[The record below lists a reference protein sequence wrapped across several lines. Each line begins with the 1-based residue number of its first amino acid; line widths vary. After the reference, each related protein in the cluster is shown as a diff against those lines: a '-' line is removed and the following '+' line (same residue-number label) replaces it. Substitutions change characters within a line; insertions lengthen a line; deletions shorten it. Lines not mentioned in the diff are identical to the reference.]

1 MAIASPTIINK
12 RPSAEADDTP
22 GPVMDLNP
30 DVLIDEVPA
39 GLDFKQLMAD
49 VAFMRE
55 PVKIMIHPLGQQ
67 DAEPAIPIGVNG
79 DRAYVIPGMV
89 TGEGGRDVTRRY
101 HIAQLLKARPDYI
114 SHVGGEVGAPEGS
127 HNRFNRQS
135 TSRYNFDVVED
146 TARGIAWL
154 KALRQHYT
162 RR

>member
-1 MAIASPTIINK
+1 MAAIISRK
-12 RPSAEADDTP
+12 SLDADDTP
-22 GPVMDLNP
+22 GPVVDLDP
-30 DVLIDEVPA
+30 GALIDEVPA
-39 GLDFKQLMAD
+39 SLDYKQLMAD

-55 PVKIMIHPLGQQ
+55 PVKIMVHPRGQQ
-67 DAEPAIPIGVNG
+67 EAEVAIPIGVNG
-79 DRAYVIPGMV
+79 DRAYVIPGLV
-89 TGEGGRDVTRRY
+89 TGEGGRDITRRY
-101 HIAQLLKARPDYI
+101 HVAQLLKARPDYV

-154 KALRQHYT
+154 KELRRHYT

>member
-1 MAIASPTIINK
+1 MTTIISRK
-12 RPSAEADDTP
+12 PSADADDTP
-22 GPVMDLNP
+22 GPVVDLNP
-30 DVLIDEVPA
+30 EALIDEVPA

-49 VAFMRE
+49 VAFMHE

-79 DRAYVIPGMV
+79 DRAYGIPGMV

-101 HIAQLLKARPDYI
+101 HVAQLLKARPDYI
-114 SHVGGEVGAPEGS
+114 SHVGGEVGAPEGT

-146 TARGIAWL
+146 TPRGIAWL